1 MLLPYKAVVFIVVS
15 AGMVWLSRYSLR
27 NLRSHG
33 FYRFFAWEAILV
45 LVLINAGNWFRDPF
59 SLTQIA
65 SWLLLTVSAW
75 LVGYALVLF
84 WRLGKPSSERK
95 DPSLFGIEKT
105 TVLVTAGI
113 YRYIRHPMYSAL
125 LFGAWGVFFKQPSIP
140 GAALASVATFFLIMT
155 ARMEE
160 AENICFFGVAYQTY
174 MKQSKMFVPFLF

>member
-1 MLLPYKAVVFIVVS
+1 MI
-15 AGMVWLSRYSLR
+15 WLSRYSLR

-45 LVLINAGNWFRDPF
+45 LVLMNVGYWFRDPF
-59 SLTQIA
+59 CLSQIV

-75 LVGYALVLF
+75 LVGYSLLLL
-84 WRLGKPSSERK
+84 RKLGEPSSERK
-95 DPSLFGIEKT
+95 DPSLIGIEKT
-105 TVLVTAGI
+105 TKLVTVGI
-113 YRYIRHPMYSAL
+113 YRYIRHPIYSSL

-140 GAALASVATFFLIMT
+140 SAALASVATFFLIMT

-160 AENICFFGVAYQTY
+160 AENIRFFGTDYQTY